1 MPALC
6 PQQQDMGAFGQ
17 WLAVAMGQIIQAIE
31 QLLHQI
37 GIEGVVAGG
46 ARQHQL
52 NQRTVAL
59 KPTAS
64 QGVIAQWIGHVEL
77 LTS

>member
-1 MPALC
+1 
-6 PQQQDMGAFGQ
+6 MGAFGQ
-17 WLAVAMGQIIQAIE
+17 GLAVAMGQIPQAIE

-46 ARQHQL
+46 ACQHQL

-59 KPTAS
+59 KPAAS